1 MEGKFMDNL
10 FSNPGKKIKEFAKY
24 AYLMEGIVATL
35 FALIS
40 FINSWREFG
49 DFLFAV
55 LACALGWGA
64 AYYSNLLLYG
74 FGELVESTT
83 YAKKTSEQLATDSY
97 ETMKEIDE
105 LPEI

>member
-10 FSNPGKKIKEFAKY
+10 FSNPGEKIKDIAQWAFVIECA
-24 AYLMEGIVATL
+24 L
-35 FALIS
+35 ALIGVFVLMDDGMEPILAILS
-40 FINSWREFG
+40 L
-49 DFLFAV
+49 FLA
-55 LACALGWGA
+55 AGA

-83 YAKKTSEQLATDSY
+83 YAKKTSEQLATDSS